1 MIAFCL
7 ASLFA
12 ASPASAPALCGP
24 AELGAALDRR
34 QAGDFAGAAAA
45 LAPLESEGAQAAAG
59 LLGPWCAFYRGDAQ
73 FWGGD
78 FAGAAR
84 SFAAARALD
93 PDGPAGARAL
103 AREAQARYQTGE
115 LAAAVPLLEE
125 ALRAR
130 PSAELNLLLG
140 NALDELGQRA
150 AAVARWRRVYVE
162 FPEHPAARVAGRKLA
177 RAGAAS
183 AALGSAEHLARSRRL
198 LALGLGKKALASA
211 HRALFAARAEA
222 ERSRALL
229 AIAKAHASLKD
240 SAEAERRALELAGD
254 AGAPASVRLSA
265 GVLAAR
271 LALARG
277 AAQKAAARLA
287 DLAARYPADPEAAE
301 AAFLG
306 AWTLFNVGDFAGC
319 ARRFTA
325 LLGERRSGPRQ
336 SEQLWY
342 AGYCSYRSGDA
353 PAAQRHFKELERRSA
368 ALAPQALYWLG
379 RSAPTREE
387 AEGRFRAA
395 IRRAPAGWYAWL
407 ARLRLAE
414 SGAAPEPFKLSAAE
428 PGTSLPLDDRER
440 RAELLAGLGLRR
452 DALGEMEGATRR
464 TADPAE
470 ALRVARLCLR
480 LGLYERAYSVANARL
495 WPAAFERGDPEAL
508 ALLYPRAYPEA
519 VQSAS
524 SAAGLDPYF
533 TWAIMRRESAFDP
546 LAQSFAR
553 AFGLMQLLS
562 PTARKIATLTGE
574 ERPDLKAL
582 QEPERILPL
591 ATWYLADLAGRFG
604 HAALAAAAYNGSPQA
619 VALWVKGRV
628 GAPLDEFVEQI
639 PYRETRTYVK
649 GVLGDYFTYRALWK
663 AEGPALPFEAS
674 VPKSRMGASF

>member
-7 ASLFA
+7 ASLLA
-12 ASPASAPALCGP
+12 AGPASAPAQCGP

-34 QAGDFAGAAAA
+34 QVGDFAGAAAA
-45 LAPLESEGAQAAAG
+45 LAPFESEGAQASVG

-93 PDGPAGARAL
+93 PGGPAAARAL
-103 AREAQARYQTGE
+103 AREAQARYQAGE

-130 PSAELNLLLG
+130 PSAELGLLLG
-140 NALDELGQRA
+140 NALEELGQSA
-150 AAVARWRRVYVE
+150 AAIARWRRVYVE

-183 AALGSAEHLARSRRL
+183 AVLGSADHLARSGRL

-229 AIAKAHASLKD
+229 AIARAHASLKD
-240 SAEAERRALELAGD
+240 SAEAEQRALELASG
-254 AGAPASVRLSA
+254 AGPASVRIEA

-277 AAQKAAARLA
+277 AAQAAAARLA
-287 DLAARYPADPEAAE
+287 DIAARYPAEPEAAE

-306 AWTLFNVGDFAGC
+306 AWTLFNVRDFAGC

-325 LLGERRSGPRQ
+325 LLDERRSGPRQ

-353 PAAQRHFKELERRSA
+353 AAAQRYFKELERRSA

-414 SGAAPEPFKLSAAE
+414 SGSAPEPFKLSAAE
-428 PGTSLPLDDRER
+428 PGASLPSDDRER

-464 TADPAE
+464 TADPAQ

-519 VQSAS
+519 VRSAS
-524 SAAGLDPYF
+524 SAVGLDPYF

-562 PTARKIATLTGE
+562 PTARKIATLAGE

-619 VALWVKGRV
+619 VALWVKGKV

-639 PYRETRTYVK
+639 PYRETRNYVK

-663 AEGPALPFEAS
+663 AEDPPLPFEAS
-674 VPKSRMGASF
+674 VPKPRMGASF